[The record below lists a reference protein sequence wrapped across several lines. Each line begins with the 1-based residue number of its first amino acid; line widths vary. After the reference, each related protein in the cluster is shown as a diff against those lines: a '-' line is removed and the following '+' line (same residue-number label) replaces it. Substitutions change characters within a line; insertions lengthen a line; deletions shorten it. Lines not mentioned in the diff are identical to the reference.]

1 LRHYIISVPALL
13 MLQKKVKQISDQQ
26 VTIKQHCHKKS
37 LTTLMPAK
45 LLINKLNGPMDKI
58 RDN

>member
-1 LRHYIISVPALL
+1 